1 MNYLARIRNLRE
13 DHDYTQTYVASVLNV
28 GQRTYADYEL
38 GKTRIPLD
46 SMIKLAKL
54 AQIGVISAPICAF
67 CRRSLGGF
75 SVVSIQTCPLQF
87 YSGSKVG
94 QVLPFTSIPVF
105 EEPKAALG
113 LFRKWM
119 ISQ

>member
-54 AQIGVISAPICAF
+54 YNVDMNYICDINDCKNIFPAN
-67 CRRSLGGF
+67 
-75 SVVSIQTCPLQF
+75 T
-87 YSGSKVG
+87 K
-94 QVLPFTSIPVF
+94 
-105 EEPKAALG
+105 
-113 LFRKWM
+113 
-119 ISQ
+119 

>member
-1 MNYLARIRNLRE
+1 MNYLSRIRNLRE

-54 AQIGVISAPICAF
+54 YNVDMN
-67 CRRSLGGF
+67 
-75 SVVSIQTCPLQF
+75 
-87 YSGSKVG
+87 YSCDLTDCKNIF
-94 QVLPFTSIPVF
+94 PANT
-105 EEPKAALG
+105 K
-113 LFRKWM
+113 
-119 ISQ
+119 

>member
-13 DHDYTQTYVASVLNV
+13 DHDYTQAYVASVLNV

-54 AQIGVISAPICAF
+54 YNVDMNYICDLTDYKNVF
-67 CRRSLGGF
+67 PSKKY
-75 SVVSIQTCPLQF
+75 STVQF
-87 YSGSKVG
+87 YMLS
-94 QVLPFTSIPVF
+94 VLFYC
-105 EEPKAALG
+105 
-113 LFRKWM
+113 
-119 ISQ
+119 

>member
-13 DHDYTQTYVASVLNV
+13 DHDYTQAYVASVLNV

-54 AQIGVISAPICAF
+54 Y
-67 CRRSLGGF
+67 L
-75 SVVSIQTCPLQF
+75 
-87 YSGSKVG
+87 
-94 QVLPFTSIPVF
+94 
-105 EEPKAALG
+105 
-113 LFRKWM
+113 
-119 ISQ
+119 